1 MGEFAA
7 PLRTLRLMHES
18 IIAGLNNQQL
28 TEQIKQFKEEL
39 DDILRDVA
47 VMDMDHLRGYCTP
60 LLYDDTKEN
69 LIEVL
74 LKETEKKRIRKRA
87 TVAQRES

>member
-28 TEQIKQFKEEL
+28 TEQIKQFRKEL

-60 LLYDDTKEN
+60 LLYDGELFESLRIIISYYPN
-69 LIEVL
+69 MALWEVISKL
-74 LKETEKKRIRKRA
+74 
-87 TVAQRES
+87 

>member
-1 MGEFAA
+1 MKREFVEYFMGEFAA

-28 TEQIKQFKEEL
+28 TIQIYKFREEL

-47 VMDMDHLRGYCTP
+47 GKDIEGYCTP
-60 LLYDDTKEN
+60 LLYDGE
-69 LIEVL
+69 LFV
-74 LKETEKKRIRKRA
+74 
-87 TVAQRES
+87 S

>member
-1 MGEFAA
+1 MKKYAEYFMGEFAA

-60 LLYDDTKEN
+60 LLYDGE
-69 LIEVL
+69 LFVSL
-74 LKETEKKRIRKRA
+74 RIMN
-87 TVAQRES
+87 